1 MLSSFNTETLPNV
14 SNSQLNMHS
23 IANGYGSSMNNYNGT
38 NSYSNLNNNSNT
50 SFQENDL
57 KKSTINLQN
66 GGSNSNAKLTNS
78 YATDYLNTVKE
89 NRSLYGNYVD
99 NALAFDPHKEK
110 KSVYNVVYETD
121 EYNPWGIKFRN

>member
-1 MLSSFNTETLPNV
+1 MLNSFNTETLPNIH
-14 SNSQLNMHS
+14 NSHNLHNIS
-23 IANGYGSSMNNYNGT
+23 NGYGNFK
-38 NSYSNLNNNSNT
+38 SNDASTKKNSNGQT
-50 SFQENDL
+50 
-57 KKSTINLQN
+57 K
-66 GGSNSNAKLTNS
+66 AVNS

-121 EYNPWGIKFRN
+121 EYNPWGI